1 MQSLKIFFI
10 QSGGFDSVISGG
22 NLYNQR
28 MVEGLKD
35 KGAKV
40 TFIPLK
46 RFPFPQNDDV
56 EELRSHLEHIDDKS
70 LVVLDSLVL
79 GAVPDLI
86 QTYSRQLKIIGL
98 IHLPLHLDIHH
109 QEKIREKFRLQ
120 ELQCFNQVFS
130 LVVPSAFTR
139 DRLTGMGIQGS
150 KIEVIR
156 PGQDRPVT
164 CRKYPQKPENLLCV
178 SNISRRKRQLDL
190 LKGLSDLKH
199 LDWNLTLCGNTGFD
213 PEYFE
218 SLRLLIE
225 KADLGERVKF
235 TGQLHHQELTT
246 YYKQADLFVFPSDFE
261 SHPMVLAEAM
271 AYKLPVVASQNGANE
286 VILPPEITR
295 FFRTGDVQ
303 ELGKILHELMT
314 LKSSYKNLT
323 DACKTLKINLPDWE
337 ESITK
342 FYHFLSRIK

>member
-10 QSGGFDSVISGG
+10 QSGGFDSLISGG

-46 RFPFPQNDDV
+46 RFPFPQHDDV

-70 LVVLDSLVL
+70 LVVIDSLVM
-79 GAVPDLI
+79 GAVPELM

-109 QEKIREKFRLQ
+109 HEEIREKFRIQ
-120 ELQCFNQVFS
+120 ELQCFNQVS
-130 LVVPSAFTR
+130 ALIVPSPFTK
-139 DRLTGMGIQGS
+139 DRLIGMGIRDS
-150 KIEVIR
+150 KIAVIR
-156 PGQDRPVT
+156 PGQDRPLT
-164 CRKYPQKPENLLCV
+164 FREYPKIPVNLLCV

-190 LKGLSDLKH
+190 LQALSGLKH
-199 LDWNLTLCGNTGFD
+199 HDWHLTLCGNTGFD

-225 KADLGERVKF
+225 NADLRERVKF
-235 TGQLHHQELTT
+235 TGQLPHQELTT
-246 YYKQADLFVFPSDFE
+246 YYEQADLFVFPSDFE

-271 AYKLPVVASQNGANE
+271 AHKLPVVASRNGANE
-286 VILPPEITR
+286 IILPPEITR
-295 FFRTGDVQ
+295 FFMTGNVQ
-303 ELGKILHELMT
+303 ELGEILHELMT
-314 LKSSYKNLT
+314 HESSYKNLT
-323 DACKTLKINLPDWE
+323 DACKTLKLTLPDWE

-342 FYHFLSRIK
+342 LYHFLSRIK